1 LLEYNQLLKH
11 QMQSYWSVT
20 DSLKGSLNGSRL
32 LRRTRKYSL
41 NAVEN
46 MKNYFS
52 SDHLLLV
59 LFLYKLRSISRFRM
73 YYVFSL
79 MKFANF
85 YLFSAVLKVIVH
97 FVETSFFE
105 FLILNVL
112 NFVIIFSKILINYK

>member
-11 QMQSYWSVT
+11 QMQSNWSVI
-20 DSLKGSLNGSRL
+20 DYLKGSLNGSHL

-46 MKNYFS
+46 MTNYFS

-73 YYVFSL
+73 SYFFSL

-85 YLFSAVLKVIVH
+85 DFFSTVFKVIVH
-97 FVETSFFE
+97 FVEICFFE
-105 FLILNVL
+105 FVILNVF
-112 NFVIIFSKILINYK
+112 NFIIIFSKTLISYK